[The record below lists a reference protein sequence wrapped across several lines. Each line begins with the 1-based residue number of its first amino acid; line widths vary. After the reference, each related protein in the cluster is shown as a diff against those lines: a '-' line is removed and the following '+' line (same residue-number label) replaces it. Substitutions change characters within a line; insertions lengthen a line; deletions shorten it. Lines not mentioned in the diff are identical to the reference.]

1 MSIPSNKE
9 NETEVLEWQLL
20 EAETQDGSLS
30 IATYLLQCH
39 ESSLFRRDF
48 WRSPRQINSS

>member
-30 IATYLLQCH
+30 VATYLLQCH